1 MEYIKEY
8 RKLKELYQIPTDV
21 LINDIINFRT
31 DYAKNKAS
39 HDYFTW
45 DDSSIEQYFETT
57 GVNQFNR
64 LTNSKYYYPLYRIYN
79 DTNDTFKKK
88 MELLH
93 YNKVMSHIDECIKWS
108 GGNKTKFAHSE
119 INNFF
124 TDKKIR
130 VRWSELKK
138 LFYIKINEML
148 RKDLSEEEIKLKE
161 ENRINEYLKSKNIN
175 KNPAGA
181 NVKKI
186 NHLKQGFIFQYK
198 YKNFSR
204 ASLYYRVAIRRNP
217 KLSSAYFHR
226 GCCFFQMG
234 GYDESIVDFDTVLSL
249 QTNNILAYNTA
260 YRLREWVLYYKKWAE
275 CHKNHKDILD
285 LVNSAIDYKINDK
298 NIEAIEI
305 FDKTIKLCSDNA
317 YVFYELGSLYG
328 EINDTEM
335 AEKYYSEAI
344 KYAPNVADAYNAR
357 GYHYQKQ
364 KLYDKA
370 IVDYTTA
377 IDIYPRLVDAIIN
390 CGEVFYAQ
398 KKYELASEKINT
410 VLEIDPDNEEAK
422 IKIQKIKEVLS
433 G

>member
-1 MEYIKEY
+1 MDYKKEY

-21 LINDIINFRT
+21 LINDIINFRI

-45 DDSSIEQYFETT
+45 DDSSIEQYFETK

-79 DTNDTFKKK
+79 DTDDTFKKK

-93 YNKVMSHIDECIKWS
+93 YKKVMSNIDECIKW
-108 GGNKTKFAHSE
+108 GGDKKIKFTHAE
-119 INNFF
+119 IRSFF
-124 TDKKIR
+124 ADKKIR
-130 VRWSELKK
+130 IRWSELKK

-148 RKDLSEEEIKLKE
+148 RKNLTEEEINLKE
-161 ENRINEYLKSKNIN
+161 EDRIKEYLINKNIL

-204 ASLYYRVAIRRNP
+204 ASLYYRAAIRRNP

-234 GYDESIVDFDTVLSL
+234 GYDKSIADFDTVLSL

-275 CHKNHKDILD
+275 CHNNHKDILN
-285 LVNSAIDYKINDK
+285 LVNSAIDYKIDNK

-305 FDKTIKLCSDNA
+305 FDKTIKLCSDNG
-317 YVFYELGSLYG
+317 YLFYELGCLYD
-328 EINDTEM
+328 EIDEAEM

-344 KYAPNVADAYNAR
+344 KYAPNIADAYNAR
-357 GYHYQKQ
+357 GYYYQKH

-370 IVDYTTA
+370 IVDYTMA
-377 IDIYPRLVDAIIN
+377 IDIYPRLIDAIFN
-390 CGEVFYAQ
+390 CGEVFYTQ
-398 KKYELASEKINT
+398 KKYELAIEKYKK
-410 VLEIDPDNEEAK
+410 VLEIDPDNEGAK
-422 IKIQKIKEVLS
+422 INIQKIKEVLS